1 MSSLFQPGYL
11 PNQTIAGHT
20 YIATTTYAGV
30 TIPIYS
36 TTTAHTFA
44 LLNPA
49 GSQKLIMPIKLMVG
63 YGSATTPA
71 ISSLGLGVVSSVT
84 TVGTGAAVTSFTD
97 ATIYNG
103 RLGRTATGVARFA
116 LAAQTTSAATFEYEL
131 GLSQE
136 SATPGT
142 GMVKLTHDFG
152 GAVLVEPG
160 TMISLV
166 GAPIAPGAPLVVSMS
181 FTEIDYVAL

>member
-1 MSSLFQPGYL
+1 MSLFQPGYL
-11 PNQTIAGHT
+11 PDQTIKGHVFH
-20 YIATTTYAGV
+20 ATTGYAGV

-49 GSQKLIMPIKLMVG
+49 GSGKMLLPIKLMVG

-71 ISSLGLGVVSSVT
+71 ISSLGLGVVSNVT
-84 TVGTGAAVTSFTD
+84 TVGTGAAVTVFTD

-103 RLGRTATGVARFA
+103 RLGRTLGGVVRFA
-116 LAAQTTSAATFEYEL
+116 SAAQTTSAATFEYEL

-142 GMVKLTHDFG
+142 GMVNLTHEFD

-166 GAPIAPGAPLVVSMS
+166 GAPIAPGAPLVVTLSYA
-181 FTEIDYVAL
+181 ELDYISV